1 MEPELLALLA
11 KHTAGDN
18 GTASQLRIGLA
29 WDDSYSAAADFIIS
43 QGGVRKTDAYDP
55 EIPWADR
62 VWRVPVESML
72 AVLQHPGV
80 WVAHFCEPGQTELR
94 QRPDHP
100 KLNETANLVLTAWN
114 LGVPAENAAQYA
126 LFARGDSVLVN
137 IEARNAADFENLITW
152 LEAEEVYIL
161 DRAKEPTMDGDGNV
175 SSYSTVALAPVSVIA
190 AAVQREE
197 DLAISAENYRGQGL
211 ELQRHYWPV
220 EALFFED
227 RIVDGFVPEDQRGK
241 RPDPRQ
247 DRRSGR
253 VGQALPG
260 ENN

>member
-11 KHTAGDN
+11 KHTAGGN
-18 GTASQLRIGLA
+18 AESPQLRIGLA
-29 WDDSYSAAADFIIS
+29 WDDSNSAAADFIIS
-43 QGGVRKTDAYDP
+43 QGGVRETDAY
-55 EIPWADR
+55 EQEFPWADR
-62 VWRVPVESML
+62 IWRVPVDSML

-80 WVAHFCEPGQTELR
+80 RAAHFWEPGQTELR

-126 LFARGDSVLVN
+126 LFARGDSVV
-137 IEARNAADFENLITW
+137 ITMEARNAADFENLITW

-161 DRAKEPTMDGDGNV
+161 DRAKEPTMDGDGTV
-175 SSYSTVALAPVSVIA
+175 SSYSTVALTPVSVLA
-190 AAVQREE
+190 AAVQRDG

-211 ELQRHYWPV
+211 ELQRHYWPA

-227 RIVDGFVPEDQRGK
+227 TIVDGFVPEDQRVK
-241 RPDPRQ
+241 RPDPR
-247 DRRSGR
+247 
-253 VGQALPG
+253 
-260 ENN
+260 